1 MSHVSALN
9 RLLQKRGERFPEIRF
24 SEEHTFTAEI
34 AYDNVC
40 IYRTSDKSKKECKEK
55 ACEALYRYLIAKCD
69 DQKNGSPDY
78 HEPMLPSGEHSSQH
92 ILVRMSPRSD
102 RLTSPSD
109 GEVPQQDV
117 VEQRLLWSDC
127 R

>member
-24 SEEHTFTAEI
+24 SEEHIFTAEI

-55 ACEALYRYLIAKCD
+55 ACEALYRYIVAKCD
-69 DQKNGSPDY
+69 DQENGPPD
-78 HEPMLPSGEHSSQH
+78 HREPMLPSGEHIPQH
-92 ILVRMSPRSD
+92 IPVHMSPCSD
-102 RLTSPSD
+102 RPASSGD
-109 GEVPQQDV
+109 GEVSQQDV
-117 VEQRLLWSDC
+117 VEQRVLWSDFQ
-127 R
+127 